1 MITFLFMLCH
11 ECVNVYSM
19 YIKQDVKGE
28 HSNHLNNQRRM
39 ISSGLTD
46 RLFVEI
52 PLGSTESNEMQ

>member
-1 MITFLFMLCH
+1 
-11 ECVNVYSM
+11 M
-19 YIKQDVKGE
+19 YNKQDVKGE

-39 ISSGLTD
+39 ISSSLID

>member
-1 MITFLFMLCH
+1 MPQMKAC
-11 ECVNVYSM
+11 SM

-28 HSNHLNNQRRM
+28 HSNHLNNQWRM
-39 ISSGLTD
+39 MSSGLID